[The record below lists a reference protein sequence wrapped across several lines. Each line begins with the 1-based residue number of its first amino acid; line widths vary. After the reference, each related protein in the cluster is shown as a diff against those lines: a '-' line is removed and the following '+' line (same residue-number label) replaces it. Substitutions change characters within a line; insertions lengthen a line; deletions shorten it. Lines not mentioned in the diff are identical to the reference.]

1 MLNIRLLD
9 IVELLLTRLIG
20 LEASLI
26 EEILELL

>member
-1 MLNIRLLD
+1 MLNIGLFD
-9 IVELLLTRLIG
+9 IVELFLTRLIG